1 MITVSVDGLLHVF
14 GIFDQMEEATA
25 THYLHP
31 CSIPCIEYDNSLS
44 LVLAPHASRRI
55 HHYRWTQSNPI
66 IPISHNQPIPQLS
79 TSSPTNTATTTTTTT
94 NSTHNSIKSNT
105 RRFSSSFIHHLLN
118 LTSSSKSTTSHPPPK
133 APHQSASAHTLSA
146 STRDFCKSV
155 RLRRHSS
162 YNDYGYACQMKTDQ
176 YIKKHRPL
184 LLPQPNFDISPRLV
198 HSIRTT
204 PLGCASKAIVN
215 VAMYAER
222 IATVNRQGDIALYAM
237 NGTTAARVT
246 LLIHEEQ
253 PWMEQDHDED
263 DDLSDGYDFIRSRLA
278 MGPMGLVYGAKN
290 GVLWWL
296 DFGCR
301 ALD

>member
-14 GIFDQMEEATA
+14 DIFDQMKEATA
-25 THYLHP
+25 THYLNA

-55 HHYRWTQSNPI
+55 HHYRWTQSSPL
-66 IPISHNQPIPQLS
+66 IPTNNQPIPQSS
-79 TSSPTNTATTTTTTT
+79 TSSPTTTCTT
-94 NSTHNSIKSNT
+94 NTVTTSNT

-118 LTSSSKSTTSHPPPK
+118 LTSSSKSINSHPPQLK
-133 APHQSASAHTLSA
+133 APRTSTSTHTLST
-146 STRDFCKSV
+146 SSRDFYKSV

-184 LLPQPNFDISPRLV
+184 LLPQPNFDMGPRLV

-204 PLGCASKAIVN
+204 PLGGAAKAVVN
-215 VAMYAER
+215 VAMHAQR

-246 LLIHEEQ
+246 LLMHEEQ
-253 PWMEQDHDED
+253 PWMEQNHDED
-263 DDLSDGYDFIRSRLA
+263 DDLSDGYDFVRSRLA
-278 MGPMGLVYGAKN
+278 MGSMGLVYGAKN

>member
-1 MITVSVDGLLHVF
+1 LITVSVDGLLHVF
-14 GIFDQMEEATA
+14 DIFDQMKEAAA
-25 THYLHP
+25 THILNA

-55 HHYRWTQSNPI
+55 HHYRWTQSNPL
-66 IPISHNQPIPQLS
+66 ISTNQPIPQSS
-79 TSSPTNTATTTTTTT
+79 TSSPTTSSDNTTT
-94 NSTHNSIKSNT
+94 SNT
-105 RRFSSSFIHHLLN
+105 RRFSSGFIHHLLN
-118 LTSSSKSTTSHPPPK
+118 LTSSSKSTSPPK
-133 APHQSASAHTLSA
+133 APRPSKSTHTVS
-146 STRDFCKSV
+146 SSSRDFYKAV

-184 LLPQPNFDISPRLV
+184 LLPQPNFDIGPQLI

-204 PLGCASKAIVN
+204 PLGGAAKAIVN
-215 VAMYAER
+215 VAVHAQR

-246 LLIHEEQ
+246 LLMHEEQ
-253 PWMEQDHDED
+253 PWMEKDHDED
-263 DDLSDGYDFIRSRLA
+263 DDLSDGYDFVRSRLA
-278 MGPMGLVYGAKN
+278 MGPMGLVYGGKN